1 MKFIYSLLFCL
12 SSLAGFSQQPIYK
25 EFEVDSAAI
34 PKGGM
39 DYLSVFLQTNLRK
52 PVQAESEGAGG
63 RVLVQGVVEPDGHIT
78 EVRLLKSLRPDLDR
92 EALRVFRLF
101 NAWKPAQKGGAAVRQ
116 LVMYPVDFAR
126 NTPFTYENGQRT
138 DYYGADRKQTT
149 EVATATHKQI
159 TPVDSLGIPTGDML
173 IYEQKGTKWSKVNR
187 LTLRRLKAPK
197 IDSLTRVA
205 ETVGYH
211 SHKGVWINYVYELA
225 SDGTLVSKTLYD
237 ALERYPTRYHSNGLV
252 AESSRQ
258 ENSRSMTISW
268 YPNGQIRQ
276 IRFDPG
282 TYNHQYKFERIQ
294 DYWDAAG
301 NHLVADGN
309 GKVTYESM
317 RTSYTDP
324 ARQVVYTEHG
334 EYLDGKQEGLWTGA
348 YADGSFGYEELYDR
362 GDLQSGKAHTG
373 TKESVTY
380 TMHEQLPEFPGGMQG
395 LGRFITENLRYPP
408 DAQRAGQQG
417 QVIVSFTVCTDGTL
431 CDYEVL
437 KSVSGLI
444 DQEALRVVKRSSGKW
459 KPGIQRGEP
468 VRVKFNMP
476 LNFTLTN

>member
-1 MKFIYSLLFCL
+1 MS
-12 SSLAGFSQQPIYK
+12 
-25 EFEVDSAAI
+25 
-34 PKGGM
+34 
-39 DYLSVFLQTNLRK
+39 YLSVFLQTNLRK
-52 PVQAESEGAGG
+52 HIQAESEGVGG

-78 EVRLLKSLRPDLDR
+78 EVKLLKSLRPDLDR
-92 EALRVFRLF
+92 EALRVFGLF
-101 NAWKPAQKGGAAVRQ
+101 NAWRPAKKSGIAVRQ
-116 LVMYPVDFAR
+116 RVTYPVDFMR
-126 NTPFTYENGQRT
+126 NAPFSYENGQRT
-138 DYYGADRKQTT
+138 DYFSADMNWTADAT
-149 EVATATHKQI
+149 TATYKQV
-159 TPVDSLGIPTGDML
+159 TPVDSLGIPNGDML
-173 IYEQKGTKWSKVNR
+173 IYEQKGTRWSRVNR
-187 LTLRRLKAPK
+187 LTLVRQKAASV
-197 IDSLTRVA
+197 DSLTRIA

-211 SHKGVWINYVYELA
+211 NNQGLWINYVYDLA
-225 SDGTLVSKTLYD
+225 SDGTLVGKTLYI
-237 ALERYPTRYHSNGLV
+237 APERYPTRYHSNGLV
-252 AESSRQ
+252 AESSQ
-258 ENSRSMTISW
+258 GENGRILTTSW

-276 IRFDPG
+276 VRLDAGSF
-282 TYNHQYKFERIQ
+282 NNQYKLERIQ
-294 DYWDAAG
+294 NYWRADG
-301 NHLVADGN
+301 QQLVTDGN
-309 GKVTYESM
+309 GKVSYESV

-324 ARQVVYTEHG
+324 SRQVVYTEQG
-334 EYLDGKQEGLWTGA
+334 EYLDGLQQGLWTGA

-362 GDLQSGKAHTG
+362 GKLQTGKAHTG
-373 TKESVTY
+373 SKEPVTY
-380 TMHEQLPEFPGGMQG
+380 TMHEQLPEFPGGMPG